1 MKTLSN
7 KIKTIK
13 RRREILKKRREIFQ
27 HLIDMNNLD
36 ENPRFSIEYL
46 KKHILKI

>member
-13 RRREILKKRREIFQ
+13 RCREILKKRREIFQ

-36 ENPRFSIEYL
+36 ENPRFNIEYL
-46 KKHILKI
+46 KHILKI